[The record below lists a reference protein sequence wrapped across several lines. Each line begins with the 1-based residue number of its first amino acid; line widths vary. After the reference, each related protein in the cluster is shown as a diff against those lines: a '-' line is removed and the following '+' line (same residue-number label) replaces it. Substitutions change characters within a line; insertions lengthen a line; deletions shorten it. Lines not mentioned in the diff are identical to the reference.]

1 MKRTTTS
8 DGPFFTV
15 NRTLTGTLS
24 EAATIVML
32 VVGWGLILTA
42 LVCPASLST
51 GPETW
56 LDTSLTFRDRAG
68 AVTFGGIDTYLALYA
83 LWAAYHPLSRIEM
96 PMTITAAEQLRNIQ
110 EEIARCTYT
119 RAMGVCLAAAM
130 VSGVL
135 AAFYLPC
142 RPAAET
148 AIIICLAAM
157 GTNAAAAVVCV
168 YRRCDR
174 SKTTRLRILNFRPKI

>member
-1 MKRTTTS
+1 
-8 DGPFFTV
+8 
-15 NRTLTGTLS
+15 
-24 EAATIVML
+24 
-32 VVGWGLILTA
+32 
-42 LVCPASLST
+42 
-51 GPETW
+51 
-56 LDTSLTFRDRAG
+56 
-68 AVTFGGIDTYLALYA
+68 
-83 LWAAYHPLSRIEM
+83 M
-96 PMTITAAEQLRNIQ
+96 PCGQPEQLRVMV
-110 EEIARCTYT
+110 TYT

-135 AAFYLPC
+135 AAFYIPC

-168 YRRCDR
+168 YRRRDR